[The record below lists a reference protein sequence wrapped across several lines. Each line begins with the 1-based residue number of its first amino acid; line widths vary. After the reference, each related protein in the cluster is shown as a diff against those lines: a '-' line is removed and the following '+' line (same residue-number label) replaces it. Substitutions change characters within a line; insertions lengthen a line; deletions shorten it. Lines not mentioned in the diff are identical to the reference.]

1 MKGVN
6 AEGYMRKTESK
17 QPYPDAWPTAS
28 AVRTVVCPR
37 CKANPGHKCIDTR
50 SRLTRS
56 VNHAQRTAAYRE
68 SIRV

>member
-1 MKGVN
+1 MHKSN
-6 AEGYMRKTESK
+6 KD
-17 QPYPDAWPTAS
+17 YPGAWPTAS

-37 CKANPGHKCIDTR
+37 CHANPGHRCIDTR

-56 VNHAQRTAAYRE
+56 VNHAQRTQAYRE